1 MKTLLLFIVVLS
13 TSYSIACAPKDISV
27 KSTDPISGAEF
38 LLQIKAYIPKG
49 DLTKQVIVLPPIGGV
64 TTLEAKYAGRICKR
78 GTSAYVFYHWTGDME
93 QSIED
98 LGVHQRGTTR
108 GLHAVETFLV
118 ENPLPTRVLGTSL
131 GGIYAGV
138 ATGKFDLIEKTVIIA
153 SGTNLSQIMATSSL
167 PELVDL
173 KNKRFAYHG
182 FENDQEYAQAIKDK
196 LYVEA
201 SSFKENFKNKKLLF
215 IRTNADSVISTT
227 FQDELINLFDNDN
240 SQVLFT
246 KYGHKNGIIM
256 AFVRRAKRI
265 SNFLAY

>member
-1 MKTLLLFIVVLS
+1 MKTLLFFIVVLS
-13 TSYSIACAPKDISV
+13 TSYSLACNPKDISV
-27 KSTDPISGAEF
+27 KSIDPINGSEF
-38 LLQIKAYIPKG
+38 LLQVRAYIPG
-49 DLTKQVIVLPPIGGV
+49 GEIMKQVILLPPIGGV
-64 TTLEAKYAGRICKR
+64 TTLEAKYAARICKR
-78 GTSAYVFYHWTGDME
+78 GTPAYIFYHWSGDME

-108 GLHAVETFLV
+108 GLHAIETFLD
-118 ENPLPTRVLGTSL
+118 ENPLPTRILGTSL

-153 SGTNLSQIMATSSL
+153 SGTNLSQIMATSTL
-167 PELVDL
+167 PELVEL
-173 KNKRFAYHG
+173 KKKRFAYHG
-182 FENDQEYAQAIKDK
+182 FINNQEYAQAIKDR
-196 LYVEA
+196 LFTEA

-215 IRTNADSVISTT
+215 IRTNADKVITT
-227 FQDELINLFDNDN
+227 SFQDELINLFDEIN